1 MATRSQNGIPPYFL
15 GDKGY
20 PLFPWL
26 MASHKEGGEVHLVL
40 QLLCNRKHKKG
51 RSIVENAFDILNK
64 LLKSF

>member
-1 MATRSQNGIPPYFL
+1 
-15 GDKGY
+15 
-20 PLFPWL
+20 